1 MKKIYFILDL
11 TDNNDLKIS
20 SSPFVSTYNDNKLF
34 LQMIKDTH
42 YSGKTLENKDLHL
55 IIVSMHLNTNSQYL
69 LKAFDFLE
77 QYKITGD
84 LAFNNNI
91 NKYQE
96 IRYRVN
102 PDNIGQNYQNAFIKF
117 SIDYLNEDG
126 KKYIY
131 YSNPEI
137 IINKQ

>member
-11 TDNNDLKIS
+11 TDKNDLKIS

-42 YSGKTLENKDLHL
+42 FSGQTLENKDLHL

-77 QYKITGD
+77 QYKIMGD
-84 LAFNNNI
+84 LAFNNDI
-91 NKYQE
+91 NKYKE
-96 IRYRVN
+96 IKYRVN
-102 PDNIGQNYQNAFIKF
+102 PDNIEQNFQNANIKF
-117 SIDYLNEDG
+117 SIDYLNEG
-126 KKYIY
+126 GEKYIY

-137 IINKQ
+137 IIN